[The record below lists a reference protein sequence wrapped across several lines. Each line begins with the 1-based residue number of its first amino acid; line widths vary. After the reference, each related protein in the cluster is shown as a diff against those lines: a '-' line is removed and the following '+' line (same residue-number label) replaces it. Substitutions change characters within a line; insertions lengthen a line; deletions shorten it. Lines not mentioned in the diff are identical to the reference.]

1 MGLDMYLEVRKYV
14 STTDWVQENGDFVKK
29 PIESGVAILE
39 KAGLDTIASTEGY
52 GVTVSAVG
60 IYWRKANAIHQ
71 WFVDNCGKGIDECQ
85 PISVSRQDLIN
96 LRDLVK
102 DVLIHREK
110 APLALPTA
118 SGFFFGSTEY
128 DEWYWQ
134 DLEHTAKELDRV
146 LMDTSENWTSVDFI
160 YQASW

>member
-14 STTDWVQENGDFVKK
+14 PTTDWIQENGDFVKK
-29 PIESGVAILE
+29 PVESGTAILE
-39 KAGLDTIASTEGY
+39 KTGLATLASSGGY
-52 GVTVSAVG
+52 GVTVSAVA
-60 IYWRKANAIHQ
+60 IYWRKSNAIHQ

-85 PISVSRQDLIN
+85 PIYVSRQDLID

-128 DEWYWQ
+128 DEWYWE
-134 DLEHTAKELDRV
+134 DLEYTAKELDRV
-146 LMDTSENWTSVDFI
+146 LMDTFEQWQSVDFI

>member
-1 MGLDMYLEVRKYV
+1 MGLDMYLEVRKSV
-14 STTDWVQENGDFVKK
+14 RTKDWVNENGEFRTV
-29 PIESGVAILE
+29 PIPEGMAILE
-39 KAGLDTIASTEGY
+39 TAGLANLVSQEDSY
-52 GVTVSAVG
+52 GLSVSATA

-85 PISVSRQDLIN
+85 PIYVSRQDLED

-110 APLALPTA
+110 APIALPTA
-118 SGFFFGSTEY
+118 SGFFFGSTDY
-128 DEWYWQ
+128 DEWYWE
-134 DLEHTAKELDRV
+134 DLERTAKELDN
-146 LMDTSENWTSVDFI
+146 LLTQTFEQPVDFI

>member
-1 MGLDMYLEVRKYV
+1 MGLDMYLEVRKSV
-14 STTDWVQENGDFVKK
+14 RTKDWVNENGEFRTV
-29 PIESGVAILE
+29 PIPEGMAILE
-39 KAGLDTIASTEGY
+39 TAGLANLVSQEDSY
-52 GVTVSAVG
+52 GLSVSATA

-85 PISVSRQDLIN
+85 PIYVSRQDLED

-110 APLALPTA
+110 APIALPTA
-118 SGFFFGSTEY
+118 SGFFFGSTDY
-128 DEWYWQ
+128 DEWYWE
-134 DLEHTAKELDRV
+134 DLERTAKELDN
-146 LMDTSENWTSVDFI
+146 LLAQTFEQPVDFI